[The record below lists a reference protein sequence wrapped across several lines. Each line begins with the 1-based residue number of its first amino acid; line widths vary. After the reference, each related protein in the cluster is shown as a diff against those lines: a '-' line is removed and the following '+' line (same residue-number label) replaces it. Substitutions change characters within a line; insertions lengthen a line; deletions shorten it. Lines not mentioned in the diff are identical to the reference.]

1 MNQNETNEEE
11 RKMKEMRT
19 TIEKQEDRIQKLQST
34 AFQLANFYFIFQ
46 GVIFTVISNGNSSLR
61 CKDWW
66 FPLILSLIAASL
78 NLCALLMI
86 GVKYKR
92 SLEQQDLNW
101 CDYEQHEK
109 IRLEQRSGHP
119 QTSSSNNNNNG
130 NTRIQLNR
138 DPFTKHQR
146 NAYLFLCMSL
156 FIGFSLLTFV
166 GCWMILCKGGNEFKK
181 LKGAAAVDDD
191 DECVMLCDGGKCIRV
206 CPLY

>member
-1 MNQNETNEEE
+1 
-11 RKMKEMRT
+11 MKEMRT

-86 GVKYKR
+86 VVKYKR

-130 NTRIQLNR
+130 
-138 DPFTKHQR
+138 
-146 NAYLFLCMSL
+146 
-156 FIGFSLLTFV
+156 
-166 GCWMILCKGGNEFKK
+166 GNEFKK

-191 DECVMLCDGGKCIRV
+191 DECVMLCDGGKCIRLNI
-206 CPLY
+206 CWRNSGAITWLDLNLLLTHLQQ